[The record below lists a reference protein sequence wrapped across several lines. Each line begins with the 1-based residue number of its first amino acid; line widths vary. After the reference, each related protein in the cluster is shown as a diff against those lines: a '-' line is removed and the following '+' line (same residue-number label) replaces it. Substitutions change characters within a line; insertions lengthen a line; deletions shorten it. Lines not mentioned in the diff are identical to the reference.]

1 MLILLVIYRKKER
14 EFFFKNT
21 ERFILQ
27 CVVDLVS
34 IIRQRK
40 SKKGVNVI
48 TLEEYNVF
56 ERFMRRKIEMGS
68 FVQLSSDLIHLQI
81 LQIFIMFF

>member
-1 MLILLVIYRKKER
+1 M
-14 EFFFKNT
+14 
-21 ERFILQ
+21 Q

-34 IIRQRK
+34 IIGQRK
-40 SKKGVNVI
+40 SKKGVSEI

-56 ERFMRRKIEMGS
+56 ERFMQRKIEMGS
-68 FVQLSSDLIHLQI
+68 FVQLSIDLIHLQI

>member
-14 EFFFKNT
+14 IFLKKNT
-21 ERFILQ
+21 GRFILQ

-34 IIRQRK
+34 IIGQRK
-40 SKKGVNVI
+40 SKKGVSEI

-68 FVQLSSDLIHLQI
+68 FVQLSIDLIHLQI